1 MNTKRLIGLLAL
13 AVILVAG
20 IYSMIYTFNN
30 AELTYD
36 GSNTDVT
43 QLLADPSS
51 YKAENV
57 NGIADVI
64 VGTNLEKTM
73 AVNNVASVVFDF
85 RGFDTIGE
93 SFILL
98 TAIAGSFVIL
108 SGSHSEGK
116 GKKKK
121 GGKH

>member
-1 MNTKRLIGLLAL
+1 MNTKKLIGLLAL

-20 IYSMIYTFNN
+20 IYSMIYTWGN

-43 QLLADPSS
+43 QLMADPSS

-73 AVNNVASVVFDF
+73 AANNVAAVVFDF
-85 RGFDTIGE
+85 RGFDTMGE

-98 TAIAGSFVIL
+98 TAIAGSYVIL
-108 SGSHSEGK
+108 SSSHSGK
-116 GKKKK
+116 GKKK
-121 GGKH
+121 GGK

>member
-20 IYSMIYTFNN
+20 IYSMIYTFHN

-51 YKAENV
+51 YDVSEV

-64 VGTNLEKTM
+64 VSTNLEKTM
-73 AVNNVASVVFDF
+73 AVNNVAAVVFDF

-98 TAIAGSFVIL
+98 TAIAGSYVIL
-108 SGSHSEGK
+108 SSSHSEGK
-116 GKKKK
+116 KGKK

>member
-36 GSNTDVT
+36 GSNIDVT

-51 YKAENV
+51 YDVSEV

-64 VGTNLEKTM
+64 VSTNLEKTM
-73 AVNNVASVVFDF
+73 AVNNVAAVVFDF

-98 TAIAGSFVIL
+98 TAIAGSYVIL
-108 SGSHSEGK
+108 SSSHHSEGK
-116 GKKKK
+116 KGKK

>member
-20 IYSMIYTFNN
+20 IYSMIYTFQN

-43 QLLADPSS
+43 QLMADPSS

-73 AVNNVASVVFDF
+73 AANNVAAVVFDY
-85 RGFDTIGE
+85 RGFDTMGE

-98 TAIAGSFVIL
+98 TAIAGSYVIL
-108 SGSHSEGK
+108 SSSHSGK
-116 GKKKK
+116 GKKK
-121 GGKH
+121 GGK

>member
-73 AVNNVASVVFDF
+73 AVNNVAIANVSSRFIILFLGSDLK
-85 RGFDTIGE
+85 DT
-93 SFILL
+93 
-98 TAIAGSFVIL
+98 T
-108 SGSHSEGK
+108 
-116 GKKKK
+116 KKRKCM
-121 GGKH
+121 